1 MFGFRILEPLQQNR
15 LKRQLNVDN
24 LPRDFHLNVQKSMF
38 QDILFPNKDATKDMK
53 AGKKSPS
60 NWVSR
65 KVNEYFFAP
74 TQNPYYH
81 MEE

>member
-1 MFGFRILEPLQQNR
+1 
-15 LKRQLNVDN
+15 VDN

-38 QDILFPNKDATKDMK
+38 QDILFPNKDTTKDMK
-53 AGKKSPS
+53 PAKKSVA
-60 NWVSR
+60 NWVVD

-74 TQNPYYH
+74 VHNPYNH